1 MISVVC
7 SVAGSTNG
15 SHATPARETNSAQIS
30 HRRYS
35 TVPHL
40 PVTSYIPTDTNGDLI
55 TEAWP
60 GELMT
65 VFLFLQPGTQHY
77 FGISFSPLRCTPR
90 CLHDNVCSYD
100 HYYPSDT

>member
-15 SHATPARETNSAQIS
+15 SHATPARETTSAQIS

-35 TVPHL
+35 TVSYL

-55 TEAWP
+55 TEAKAK
-60 GELMT
+60 GT
-65 VFLFLQPGTQHY
+65 YDRLF
-77 FGISFSPLRCTPR
+77 ISTAGNATLFRHFILSFTLYAALFTRQR
-90 CLHDNVCSYD
+90 V
-100 HYYPSDT
+100 